1 MTSWD
6 PLSRMEDN
14 GVLAGSYWQTQCVKR
29 DDSIRFLTLKL
40 QEYTVTGCE
49 MVCICKFQCLSLSI
63 QFVCYLVSVTFL
75 IHSS

>member
-49 MVCICKFQCLSLSI
+49 MVCICRFPCLSLSI
-63 QFVCYLVSVTFL
+63 QICMLSSIRYIL